1 MGKWTDEAL
10 RMKPY
15 FQKGAQH
22 LDDAEALVVKGIYA
36 EWEAGADVKVH
47 EKKLYKG
54 RLYRCIQA
62 HTTQAEWTPDVSPA
76 LWEGID
82 ETHAG
87 TIDDPI
93 PYEGNMAL
101 ENGKY
106 YSQNG
111 VTYLC
116 TRDTVNPVYHAL
128 ADLVGL
134 YVEVA

>member
-1 MGKWTDEAL
+1 MSYYDNALKLKFAITIAADALPDETAAQAKAL
-10 RMKPY
+10 Y
-15 FQKGAQH
+15 DVWAVGVSY
-22 LDDAEALVVKGIYA
+22 VVGDRRQYA
-36 EWEAGADVKVH
+36 D
-47 EKKLYKG
+47 KLYKC
-54 RLYRCIQA
+54 LQS
-62 HTTQAEWTPDVSPA
+62 HTSMDGWSPELTPA
-76 LWEGID
+76 LWTVID

-106 YSQNG
+106 YSQGG
-111 VTYLC
+111 VIYLC
-116 TRDTVNPVYHAL
+116 TRDTINPVYSPL